1 MYHAPDMG
9 EDTLLILETEDGAV
23 RHLRLGDEIRLGGSG
38 PGSVEVPGLVSSA
51 AVIRTTPD
59 GPLLEPLGHATI
71 LVNDRPPPLE
81 NALRPG
87 DTVVLGPLSGRVA
100 TLPRRTVV
108 ETEGLRAVEAPAPAV
123 PTSLPF
129 DPAPLLAAAD
139 EEELETRLLGAL
151 LDLGGG
157 GAAAMI
163 GRGLGDGFVTRSVR
177 PDEGSDLPV
186 RSELVEHALASHGP
200 EVVGLPDGPFATL
213 VLVPSTPEDPSGLL
227 LALWSERPPE
237 SFTAG
242 DLGALASFGTTA
254 GAALALRRRGRGG
267 AASHRMAA
275 IGRAMAG
282 VAHDMKNL
290 VTGLRTGVFY
300 LDDVLTDH
308 EEPRVR
314 EAWRILKGAQT
325 SIQALVTDMVAYG
338 KPEMLSPEPADLVET
353 VAKAVDLLRERAREK
368 GVRLDLEASGSLP
381 ATFDARA
388 IERSVVN
395 LVGNALDA
403 APSSS
408 GTVVVRLEEDERGIS
423 IAVSDDGP
431 GVREEDRER
440 IFDLLYTTKGAR
452 GSGFGLAI
460 TRRIAEGHGGSV
472 ELATG
477 SARGATFVLRIPR
490 R

>member
-1 MYHAPDMG
+1 
-9 EDTLLILETEDGAV
+9 
-23 RHLRLGDEIRLGGSG
+23 
-38 PGSVEVPGLVSSA
+38 
-51 AVIRTTPD
+51 
-59 GPLLEPLGHATI
+59 
-71 LVNDRPPPLE
+71 
-81 NALRPG
+81 
-87 DTVVLGPLSGRVA
+87 
-100 TLPRRTVV
+100 
-108 ETEGLRAVEAPAPAV
+108 
-123 PTSLPF
+123 
-129 DPAPLLAAAD
+129 
-139 EEELETRLLGAL
+139 
-151 LDLGGG
+151 
-157 GAAAMI
+157 
-163 GRGLGDGFVTRSVR
+163 
-177 PDEGSDLPV
+177 
-186 RSELVEHALASHGP
+186 
-200 EVVGLPDGPFATL
+200 
-213 VLVPSTPEDPSGLL
+213 
-227 LALWSERPPE
+227 
-237 SFTAG
+237 
-242 DLGALASFGTTA
+242 
-254 GAALALRRRGRGG
+254 
-267 AASHRMAA
+267 
-275 IGRAMAG
+275 
-282 VAHDMKNL
+282 
-290 VTGLRTGVFY
+290 
-300 LDDVLTDH
+300 
-308 EEPRVR
+308 
-314 EAWRILKGAQT
+314 
-325 SIQALVTDMVAYG
+325 MVAYG